1 MSVIFSRDVSEK
13 PVNRGRF
20 RRLALLL
27 PLLLSIGLFTECA
40 ALSSEL
46 ERITEEE
53 ALEAE
58 AVLNEE
64 DDDWLLIR
72 KKQKRLFVVRN
83 RKVIRS
89 YAVATGVNDGQK
101 QKPGDW
107 RTPEG
112 VFKVLQIQ
120 NASYWTHDFRDG
132 KGEIKGAYGP
142 WFIRLKT
149 PWRGIGIHG
158 THDPQSIGKNATEG
172 CIRLRNEELKDL
184 KEKYIKLSMVV
195 VIRK

>member
-1 MSVIFSRDVSEK
+1 M
-13 PVNRGRF
+13 
-20 RRLALLL
+20 
-27 PLLLSIGLFTECA
+27 
-40 ALSSEL
+40 
-46 ERITEEE
+46 
-53 ALEAE
+53 
-58 AVLNEE
+58 
-64 DDDWLLIR
+64 
-72 KKQKRLFVVRN
+72 
-83 RKVIRS
+83 
-89 YAVATGVNDGQK
+89 
-101 QKPGDW
+101 
-107 RTPEG
+107 
-112 VFKVLQIQ
+112 LQIQ

-158 THDPQSIGKNATEG
+158 THDPRSIGKNATEG

>member
-40 ALSSEL
+40 ALSSEP

-64 DDDWLLIR
+64 ADDWLLIR

-101 QKPGDW
+101 QKPGDG

-158 THDPQSIGKNATEG
+158 THDPRSIGKNATEG

>member
-40 ALSSEL
+40 ALSSEP

-64 DDDWLLIR
+64 ADDWLLIR

-101 QKPGDW
+101 QKPGAG

-158 THDPQSIGKNATEG
+158 THDPRSIGKNATEG

-184 KEKYIKLSMVV
+184 KLSMVV